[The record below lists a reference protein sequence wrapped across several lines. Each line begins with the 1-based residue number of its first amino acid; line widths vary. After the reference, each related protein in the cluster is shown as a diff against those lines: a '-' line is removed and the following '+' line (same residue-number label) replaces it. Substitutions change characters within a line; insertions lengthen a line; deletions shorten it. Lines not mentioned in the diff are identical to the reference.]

1 MKKKSLVVSFCI
13 TSIVILF
20 STAFIAPNYIVVLLD
35 LFFYIGIIM
44 LLIGSVLLIIQD
56 GFFTRFLNNSRRF
69 YSTLSKREQVI
80 QDVEGKHVENVS
92 YKKNFP
98 SLTYILPI
106 GTFYFSLSL
115 IGSIITV
122 QLGR

>member
-1 MKKKSLVVSFCI
+1 MKKKSLVLSFYI
-13 TSIVILF
+13 TSFVILF
-20 STAFIAPNYIVVLLD
+20 STVFMAPKYIVVLLD

-44 LLIGSVLLIIQD
+44 LLIGGVLLIIQD

-80 QDVEGKHVENVS
+80 QDVEGKHGENLS
-92 YKKNFP
+92 YLKKFP
-98 SLTYILPI
+98 LLTYILPL
-106 GTFYFSLSL
+106 GAFYFSLSL

>member
-1 MKKKSLVVSFCI
+1 MKKKNLVISFCI
-13 TSIVILF
+13 TSFVILF
-20 STAFIAPNYIVVLLD
+20 STVFMAPKYIVVLLD

-69 YSTLSKREQVI
+69 YSTLSKCEQII
-80 QDVEGKHVENVS
+80 QDVENAS
-92 YKKNFP
+92 YLRKIP
-98 SLTYILPI
+98 LLTYILPI
-106 GTFYFSLSL
+106 GAFYFSLSL

>member
-1 MKKKSLVVSFCI
+1 MKNKKLILSFCI
-13 TSIVILF
+13 TSFVILF
-20 STAFIAPNYIVVLLD
+20 STVFMAPKYIVILLD

-56 GFFTRFLNNSRRF
+56 GFFTRFFNNSRRF

-80 QDVEGKHVENVS
+80 QDVEGKHVENAS
-92 YKKNFP
+92 YLRKFP
-98 SLTYILPI
+98 LLTYILPI
-106 GTFYFSLSL
+106 GAFYFSLSL

>member
-1 MKKKSLVVSFCI
+1 MKKKNLFLSFCI
-13 TSIVILF
+13 TSFVILF
-20 STAFIAPNYIVVLLD
+20 STVFMAPKYIVVLLD
-35 LFFYIGIIM
+35 LFFYIGIVL
-44 LLIGSVLLIIQD
+44 LLIGSVLLIIQG

-80 QDVEGKHVENVS
+80 QDVEGKNGETPS
-92 YKKNFP
+92 YSKKFP
-98 SLTYILPI
+98 LLTYILPL
-106 GTFYFSLSL
+106 GAFYFSLSL

>member
-1 MKKKSLVVSFCI
+1 MKKKSLLLSFCI
-13 TSIVILF
+13 TSFVILF
-20 STAFIAPNYIVVLLD
+20 STVFMAPKYIIILLD

-56 GFFTRFLNNSRRF
+56 GFFTRFINNSRRF

-80 QDVEGKHVENVS
+80 QDVEGKNGENPS
-92 YKKNFP
+92 YLKQFP
-98 SLTYILPI
+98 LLAYILPL
-106 GTFYFSLSL
+106 GAFYFSLSL
-115 IGSIITV
+115 IGSLITV